1 MMRQQTE
8 PSSTHAVDAKPEHEP
23 RPPICLTTY
32 STRDLRTPALSDE
45 CGEIEYGGL
54 PVNYRN
60 FVIALHCNPFR
71 DALTCR

>member
-32 STRDLRTPALSDE
+32 STHDLRTCALTDE
-45 CGEIEYGGL
+45 YGEIEYGGL
-54 PVNYRN
+54 PINYRN
-60 FVIALHCNPFR
+60 LVIALHRNLFS